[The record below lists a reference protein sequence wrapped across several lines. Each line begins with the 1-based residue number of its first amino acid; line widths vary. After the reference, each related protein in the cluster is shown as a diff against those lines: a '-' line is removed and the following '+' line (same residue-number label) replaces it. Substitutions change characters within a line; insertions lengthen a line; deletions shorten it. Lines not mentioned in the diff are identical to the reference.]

1 MGTDVAGARPSHP
14 IARARARVVVLLSG
28 GRDSSWSPSACPRAR
43 ADGCGGGT
51 RGRARR
57 ERGTRARTTEGD
69 AREGGDVRRRS
80 VGRSVGRRRERSGD
94 AASRVHSRIHSV
106 ARWAFEFR
114 ARERRGE
121 T

>member
-28 GRDSSWSPSACPRAR
+28 GRDSSWSPSACPRA
-43 ADGCGGGT
+43 DGCGGGT

-57 ERGTRARTTEGD
+57 ERGTRARTTEG
-69 AREGGDVRRRS
+69 ET
-80 VGRSVGRRRERSGD
+80 
-94 AASRVHSRIHSV
+94 
-106 ARWAFEFR
+106 R
-114 ARERRGE
+114 ARGE